1 MPKLKEQKKEETKKR
16 EENRRRK
23 SPRDQLAKL
32 DQLFGKGRGAK
43 KERIR
48 LQKKMLH
55 KPIKKE
61 Y

>member
-1 MPKLKEQKKEETKKR
+1 MPKLKEDKREEAKKR
-16 EENRRRK
+16 KENRRRK
-23 SPRDQLAKL
+23 SPKDQLAKL
-32 DQLFGKGRGAK
+32 DQLFGKGQGAK

-61 Y
+61 H